1 MKAKGKETILK
12 DDIKIDEIASEYQ
25 RSTLAFIMGWFT
37 GNVRKIQVN
46 ILSNKR
52 VRHPY
57 AGKKKN
63 LDPSLAYG
71 DMQKLAQSRSY
82 SAYNNYSYDILKIWV
97 HFQDHA
103 SG

>member
-1 MKAKGKETILK
+1 MKAKVKETILK
-12 DDIKIDEIASEYQ
+12 DDIEIDEIASEYQ

-46 ILSNKR
+46 ILSNKQ